1 MAESKSINRGIYSC
15 FLGAFLM
22 LFQIGVYFVYIP
34 WNVDRLQISES
45 ELGLGLLVF
54 GISNL
59 ISNQISGRYIVPNI
73 GTKNSMVL
81 GLFIVAFCPLI
92 LVSVPNYL
100 FFLLAYIPLGIG
112 VGLFHPSAQTQIS
125 MIESKTS
132 RIITPAYQAAFS
144 AGSLVG
150 AIAAAFFIKNIIDPR
165 LIFSFSGSMLILG
178 SITIFRQGLARSL
191 EVLEKTP
198 RFKLPKNNILIFGF
212 LLMMNYATMGII
224 LDWSALWLTLD
235 LMAPLFIGGII
246 IIVFNIGEIVS
257 RLLASNLIRLSS
269 ERFVGGYLSVFSGI
283 ILFLSIMTSNLY
295 VIVVGMLIFGF
306 GTANFVAIA
315 IRQAILVTDEPIPL
329 TVSNLVTLGF
339 AGFIFGPALV
349 GYLAEFL
356 GLTFNMYLLSLI
368 WGLNGVAL
376 LMMMKRIS
384 HSK

>member
-1 MAESKSINRGIYSC
+1 
-15 FLGAFLM
+15 M

-34 WNVDRLQISES
+34 WNIDRLQISES

-81 GLFIVAFCPLI
+81 GLFIIAFCPLI
-92 LVSVPNYL
+92 LVSAPNYSS
-100 FFLLAYIPLGIG
+100 FLLAYIPFGIG
-112 VGLFHPSAQTQIS
+112 VGLFHPSAQSQIS
-125 MIESKTS
+125 MIENKTS
-132 RIITPAYQAAFS
+132 RIITPLYQAAFS

-150 AIAAAFFIKNIIDPR
+150 AIAAAFFIKNISDPR
-165 LIFSFSGSMLILG
+165 LIFSLLGLVLTLG
-178 SITIFRQGLARSL
+178 SIAIFRLGLAKNL
-191 EVLEKTP
+191 EILEKTP

-224 LDWSALWLTLD
+224 LDWSALWLTRD
-235 LMAPLFIGGII
+235 LLAPLFLGGII

-257 RLLASNLIRLSS
+257 RLLASKLIKRSS
-269 ERFVGGYLSVFSGI
+269 ERFVGGYLSIFSGI
-283 ILFLSIMTSNLY
+283 ILFLCIMTSNLY
-295 VIVVGMLIFGF
+295 VIVIGVVIFGF
-306 GTANFVAIA
+306 GTANFAAIV
-315 IRQAILVTDEPIPL
+315 IRQAINITDEPIPL

-349 GYLAEFL
+349 GYLAEYL
-356 GLTFNMYLLSLI
+356 GLTFNMYMLSVI

-376 LMMMKRIS
+376 LVMMKRI
-384 HSK
+384 KYA